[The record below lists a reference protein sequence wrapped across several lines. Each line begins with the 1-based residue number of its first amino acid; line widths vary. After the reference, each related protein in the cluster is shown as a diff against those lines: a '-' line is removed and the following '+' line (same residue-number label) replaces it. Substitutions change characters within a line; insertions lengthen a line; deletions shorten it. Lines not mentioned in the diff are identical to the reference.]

1 MEGIRTERR
10 IFFLPFELDCC
21 WIGRD
26 IYIYIYW
33 WWTGVAI
40 FYISLHRRN
49 GNCFRELFLNV
60 DRFLNI
66 RRLKESDHYQVTFYI
81 ANKLLIHQLIRNDI
95 LDAPKFNLIIQI
107 YRSCRYEL
115 KKIIEERKRGEK
127 EEGREIRKR
136 EARTRLKTSRTRGA
150 LARI

>member
-1 MEGIRTERR
+1 MHLCQPWRERFEDTR
-10 IFFLPFELDCC
+10 NLAMGKFFNLRGRLDEIKGYRWRVYVRNVEFSSCLSS
-21 WIGRD
+21 WIVVGLD
-26 IYIYIYW
+26 EIYIYIYIYW

-95 LDAPKFNLIIQI
+95 LDALKFNLIIQI
-107 YRSCRYEL
+107 YPRIVRVD
-115 KKIIEERKRGEK
+115 
-127 EEGREIRKR
+127 
-136 EARTRLKTSRTRGA
+136 TS
-150 LARI
+150 